1 MAKTCCTE
9 CLPALLSSQ
18 LEQQRL
24 EIALQ
29 KQQAEIIRL
38 RFGLELRDLT
48 ASFSAPAWQEKPD
61 PETLSREMIRKYE
74 AYSRSLKRNRQRN
87 TSLRR
92 SWESST
98 PESEI
103 RPRSSLTLVSKQV
116 QTASLPSSSGSSRR
130 TASVSASPPYPVFS
144 HFSASPEHLPLRSSS
159 KLMSILRESELGPSL
174 KTSQPPIARLVNR
187 SSLSFDMEE
196 SSRSQR
202 THRPLH
208 QITLEELM
216 NSEEK
221 EGFLPIFERDNRL
234 FSEDGSEVTVTS
246 VFGGTLS
253 SGLKVYRDMDSALGA
268 SGAAVR
274 LTFGDPRL
282 RSSSI
287 GRAFRPVEVL
297 RRSQDGLSHF
307 ALD

>member
-1 MAKTCCTE
+1 
-9 CLPALLSSQ
+9 
-18 LEQQRL
+18 
-24 EIALQ
+24 
-29 KQQAEIIRL
+29 
-38 RFGLELRDLT
+38 
-48 ASFSAPAWQEKPD
+48 
-61 PETLSREMIRKYE
+61 
-74 AYSRSLKRNRQRN
+74 
-87 TSLRR
+87 
-92 SWESST
+92 
-98 PESEI
+98 
-103 RPRSSLTLVSKQV
+103 
-116 QTASLPSSSGSSRR
+116 
-130 TASVSASPPYPVFS
+130 
-144 HFSASPEHLPLRSSS
+144 
-159 KLMSILRESELGPSL
+159 MSILRESELGPSL

-287 GRAFRPVEVL
+287 GRDFRPVEVL